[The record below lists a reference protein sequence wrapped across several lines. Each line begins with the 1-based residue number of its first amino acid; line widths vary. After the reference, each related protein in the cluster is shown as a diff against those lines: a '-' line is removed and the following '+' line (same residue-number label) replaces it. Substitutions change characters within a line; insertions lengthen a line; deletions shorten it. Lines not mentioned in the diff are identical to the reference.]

1 MAYKY
6 YCTNCGQLIS
16 QETVLFNMQ
25 NLVLEDDSQSFETF
39 SMYMTLE
46 QINNLIARGTPLE
59 SGYRQI
65 QLSFTEVMQIISGW
79 YNLNKPELAS
89 LTLEQIREYLRP
101 VMEEGP
107 VVRQPKKK
115 KTGGLNFAMK
125 SVMVEADADEEEEE
139 EAAPAKA
146 EQKEIPPAIQALST
160 LWGGTAGDQTVEIK
174 IRGELELLKNA
185 FGDQDFV
192 EIQITERTEED
203 NQKNPVVVG
212 YQLIYPKSG
221 KHATYRLRTCPKCHG
236 PIYEYAG
243 RAEHQTVV
251 FMGTPGSGKT
261 SAILAM
267 THFLHKSM
275 DPIWEN
281 CMPVDQL
288 SFLLDAGHK
297 QLSQEL
303 EDFPAGIAPKRT
315 DPKDKVKAYSATFW
329 FQNVETGG
337 HLLTLTD
344 MPGEMMSPEEHPD
357 RINEE
362 GLRNSHQAALCCDAF
377 VICFDATS
385 VFRATLDENG
395 NEAGQVARNNA
406 KNEVYMLVDKLNKLQ
421 RLRAEMIKERDG
433 SKANTSYVPTMIMIT
448 KDATLEHQTEKAE
461 SKSLIPSEM
470 LYCFQAEREFI
481 QSNQVYNSILET
493 LSKYDDLR
501 RSYHAMLRCSPFG
514 YAAPNRED
522 IQKYN
527 SPYHTPTPKNVDDAV
542 KWILKL
548 AGILPAPGVLPTDE
562 GSLTREN
569 YRLSRVQYRSDKPKE
584 GEELEESLSR
594 CTLFENPG
602 LFDEQVLEA
611 HTEGFFAKLRLKASM
626 LAKWIRNDSDPR

>member
-25 NLVLEDDSQSFETF
+25 NLVLEDDSQSFQTF

-46 QINNLIARGTPLE
+46 QINNLIARGTQLD

-65 QLSFTEVMQIISGW
+65 RLEFQEVMQIISGW

-89 LTLEQIREYLRP
+89 LTLEQIKEYLRP

-107 VVRQPKKK
+107 VVKQNKKK
-115 KTGGLNFAMK
+115 KSGGLNFAMK
-125 SVMVEADADEEEEE
+125 SVMVEADADDEDEE
-139 EAAPAKA
+139 EAEPAQEVK
-146 EQKEIPPAIQALST
+146 KEVPPAIQALSA
-160 LWGGTAGDQTVEIK
+160 LWGGTAGDQTVEIR
-174 IRGELELLKNA
+174 IRAELELLKNA
-185 FGDQDFV
+185 FGEQDYI

-221 KHATYRLRTCPKCHG
+221 KHATYRLRVCPKCHQLV
-236 PIYEYAG
+236 YEYAG
-243 RAEHQTVV
+243 RAEHQSVV

-267 THFLHKSM
+267 THFLHKSK
-275 DPIWEN
+275 DSVWDN
-281 CMPVDQL
+281 CTPVEQL
-288 SFLLDAGHK
+288 SFLLDTDHK
-297 QLSQEL
+297 MLTQEL
-303 EDFPAGIAPKRT
+303 ADFPIGIAPKRT
-315 DPKDKVKAYSATFW
+315 DAMNRYNAYSATFW
-329 FQNVETGG
+329 FQNMKTGS

-344 MPGEMMSPEEHPD
+344 MPGEMMAPKANPNKID
-357 RINEE
+357 EE

-377 VICFDATS
+377 VICFDATT
-385 VFRATLDENG
+385 VFQATADEDG
-395 NEAGQVARNNA
+395 NEVNQVVRNTAR
-406 KNEVYMLVDKLNKLQ
+406 NEVYMLVDKLNQLQ
-421 RLRAEMIKERDG
+421 RLRTEMIKERDG
-433 SKANTSYVPTMIMIT
+433 SNANLNYVPTLIMIT
-448 KDATLEHQTEKAE
+448 KDVTLEKEIEKPKAT
-461 SKSLIPSEM
+461 SLIPSEM
-470 LYCFQAEREFI
+470 LYFFQAEREFI
-481 QSNQVYNSILET
+481 QKNQVYNSILEA
-493 LSKYDDLR
+493 LSEYDGLR
-501 RSYHAMLRCSPFG
+501 RSYHAMMRCSPFG

-522 IQKYN
+522 IKLNN
-527 SPYHTPTPKNVDDAV
+527 SPYHTPSPRNIEDAV
-542 KWILKL
+542 RWLLKL
-548 AGILPAPGVLPTDE
+548 VGILPAPGVLPTDE

-569 YRLSRVQYRSDKPKE
+569 YRLNRVQYRSDKPKE
-584 GEELEESLSR
+584 GEELEEALSR

-626 LAKWIRNDSDPR
+626 LAKWVRNDSDPR